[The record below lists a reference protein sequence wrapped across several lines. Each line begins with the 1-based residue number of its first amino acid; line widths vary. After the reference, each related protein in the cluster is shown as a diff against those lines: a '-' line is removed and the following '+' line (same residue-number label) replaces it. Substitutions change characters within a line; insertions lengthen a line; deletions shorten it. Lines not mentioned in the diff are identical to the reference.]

1 MSSHIKS
8 QLKSAN
14 VIIRDYVRKV
24 EAENEKHQRIIAK
37 LECMDMSQK
46 HEISAL
52 KKKLN
57 AYLKKVTS
65 RCILIGM
72 LGIKPNLRSN
82 YVIN

>member
-24 EAENEKHQRIIAK
+24 EAENEKLQRIIAK

-52 KKKLN
+52 KKEVECLPKKGHITVHINRN
-57 AYLKKVTS
+57 AGDKT
-65 RCILIGM
+65 
-72 LGIKPNLRSN
+72 
-82 YVIN
+82 